1 MPTDNCPRLMPQ
13 QTISACN
20 AAYDRNSPI
29 TVHQNNPQRSLI
41 GRKYS
46 LLCVSH
52 MSLRSGRWVTEMGHK
67 PLTRRSKF

>member
-52 MSLRSGRWVTEMGHK
+52 MSLRSGRWVTCH
-67 PLTRRSKF
+67 